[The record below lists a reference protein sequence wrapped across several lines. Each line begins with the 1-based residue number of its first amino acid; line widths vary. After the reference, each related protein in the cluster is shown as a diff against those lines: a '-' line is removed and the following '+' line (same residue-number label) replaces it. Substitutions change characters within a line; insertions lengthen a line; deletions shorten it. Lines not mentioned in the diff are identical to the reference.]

1 MGQGIRLEPRGF
13 DEQWAANAAE
23 IERWRGIDQ
32 GKVREPH
39 AAVPQQRPHDDSR
52 RNGRRARRIG
62 FTVIA
67 GGLSVGGLLL
77 YLLVTLS
84 GIGPP
89 KELTRQT
96 EVPTKAEPVDAK
108 PELSRKA
115 SAAPMT
121 LEDRRREEEK
131 RTPGARQRN
140 VIRQA
145 GLSTATESPDRT
157 ATESPDRKEQAWQRF
172 YQPSENFQ
180 ADESRG
186 TGVCANEYARAK
198 MEFEKRWAEGQL

>member
-1 MGQGIRLEPRGF
+1 MAQGIRLEPRGF

-23 IERWRGIDQ
+23 IERSRSIDH
-32 GKVREPH
+32 GKAHELH
-39 AAVPQQRPHDDSR
+39 AAVPQRRLHEESR
-52 RNGRRARRIG
+52 RKGRLARRIG

-67 GGLSVGGLLL
+67 GGLFVGGLLL
-77 YLLVTLS
+77 YLLITLS

-96 EVPTKAEPVDAK
+96 EMPTKAEPVDAK
-108 PELSRKA
+108 RELSRKA
-115 SAAPMT
+115 SAAQMT

-145 GLSTATESPDRT
+145 GLSTATESPDR
-157 ATESPDRKEQAWQRF
+157 KEQAWQRF
-172 YQPSENFQ
+172 YQPSENCQ
-180 ADESRG
+180 ANESRG
-186 TGVCANEYARAK
+186 TIACTNEYARAK
-198 MEFEKRWAEGQL
+198 MEFDKRWAEGHP